1 MTKPTFASNAPMPV
15 KTLNPNTPAMM
26 AQIRKIA
33 AYLSRG
39 KRGRVADIVMAP
51 IVPDPAS
58 LPTWGVIPPFGMNG
72 QAEPVQLS

>member
-26 AQIRKIA
+26 AQIRKRT
-33 AYLSRG
+33 AYLSLG
-39 KRGRVADIVMAP
+39 KSGRVADIVIAR

-58 LPTWGVIPPFGMNG
+58 LPTWGVTLPFGMNG
-72 QAEPVQLS
+72 QEEPV